1 MPTEER
7 YFMACESDEEKLR
20 AEYGPFKTAEEAEK
34 QARIL
39 GWHWVLVYVHIME
52 GDTVV
57 DVKTRFYQL
66 DDAPI
71 DGRHRQQVMDLETLR
86 RKLTQP
92 EVEIAPMSLK
102 DVMFFAEYEAQ
113 MKVKP

>member
-7 YFMACESDEEKLR
+7 FFMACDSDALQLR
-20 AEYGPFKTAEEAEK
+20 AEYGPFKTAAEAEEQSK
-34 QARIL
+34 IL

-52 GDTVV
+52 GDVIV

-66 DDAPI
+66 DEAPL
-71 DGRHRQQVMDLETLR
+71 MDLETLR
-86 RKLTQP
+86 SKLTQP